1 MGADL
6 VVSGVAVTLLDTAGM
21 RSSSDVVEQL
31 GVERSAAAAA
41 AADVVVMVVD
51 AEQGWTDADGEI
63 FDSLWGKEGP
73 GSRSCKVRGPA
84 LLVANKQDLAG
95 DRPLQL
101 PLLAKEVF
109 RTQVHT
115 SAMTKEG
122 LPQLDAA
129 LLQLAGAPQLAAGG
143 VSWSVNE
150 RQAEAL
156 VRAHEALMA
165 VGDSMAA
172 DMPLDCWTIDLRAAL
187 IALGEVGGE
196 GVSEEVLGSVFSK
209 FCIGK

>member
-1 MGADL
+1 M
-6 VVSGVAVTLLDTAGM
+6 
-21 RSSSDVVEQL
+21 
-31 GVERSAAAAA
+31 
-41 AADVVVMVVD
+41 
-51 AEQGWTDADGEI
+51 
-63 FDSLWGKEGP
+63 
-73 GSRSCKVRGPA
+73 
-84 LLVANKQDLAG
+84 
-95 DRPLQL
+95 QL
-101 PLLAKEVF
+101 PLLAKDVF
-109 RTQVHT
+109 KTQVHT
-115 SAMTKEG
+115 SAKTKQG
-122 LPQLDAA
+122 LTALDAA

-156 VRAHEALMA
+156 IRAHEALMS
-165 VGDSMAA
+165 VGDSIAA

>member
-1 MGADL
+1 MQAAQCGCSGGAASVPCRDRC
-6 VVSGVAVTLLDTAGM
+6 STVATHVKCCCSAGLGTLHCAVM
-21 RSSSDVVEQL
+21 L
-31 GVERSAAAAA
+31 G
-41 AADVVVMVVD
+41 
-51 AEQGWTDADGEI
+51 I
-63 FDSLWGKEGP
+63 PLHFFIKLLL
-73 GSRSCKVRGPA
+73 CLLA
-84 LLVANKQDLAG
+84 LLLAAG
-95 DRPLQL
+95 EKALQL

-109 RTQVHT
+109 KCQVHT
-115 SAMTKEG
+115 SAKTKKG
-122 LPQLDAA
+122 LSDLDAA

-156 VRAHEALMA
+156 IRAHEALMS
-165 VGDSMAA
+165 VGDSIAA
-172 DMPLDCWTIDLRAAL
+172 DVPLDCWTIDLRAAL

>member
-1 MGADL
+1 MLAEPVGWL
-6 VVSGVAVTLLDTAGM
+6 YHRPVHPLFHSHSPPHPLLPFSGD
-21 RSSSDVVEQL
+21 
-31 GVERSAAAAA
+31 
-41 AADVVVMVVD
+41 
-51 AEQGWTDADGEI
+51 
-63 FDSLWGKEGP
+63 K
-73 GSRSCKVRGPA
+73 
-84 LLVANKQDLAG
+84 
-95 DRPLQL
+95 PLQL

-109 RTQVHT
+109 KAKVHT
-115 SAMTKEG
+115 SALTQDG
-122 LPQLDAA
+122 LADLDAA

-143 VSWSVNE
+143 ISWSVNE

-156 VRAHEALMA
+156 IRAHEALMA
-165 VGDSMAA
+165 VCESISA

>member
-1 MGADL
+1 MLGIPL
-6 VVSGVAVTLLDTAGM
+6 HFFIKLL
-21 RSSSDVVEQL
+21 L
-31 GVERSAAAAA
+31 C
-41 AADVVVMVVD
+41 
-51 AEQGWTDADGEI
+51 
-63 FDSLWGKEGP
+63 LL
-73 GSRSCKVRGPA
+73 A
-84 LLVANKQDLAG
+84 LLFAAG
-95 DRPLQL
+95 EKALQL

-109 RTQVHT
+109 KCQVHT
-115 SAMTKEG
+115 SAKTKKG
-122 LPQLDAA
+122 LSDLDAA

-156 VRAHEALMA
+156 IRAHEALMS
-165 VGDSMAA
+165 VGDSIAA
-172 DMPLDCWTIDLRAAL
+172 DVPLDCWTIDLRAAL